1 MSYFGSQTHQDRSP
15 VNIFNSE
22 LVNNAELS
30 PNDQKSM
37 VCLKVNLYLVPLS
50 VNLRKLT

>member
-1 MSYFGSQTHQDRSP
+1 MISFDVMSYFGSRTNQDPSKRSP

-30 PNDQKSM
+30 PDDQKSM
-37 VCLKVNLYLVPLS
+37 VCVKV
-50 VNLRKLT
+50 T